1 MAQRNK
7 SVELLKASA
16 TLIVTTK
23 QETGSNEEYLSCIK
37 MACSYVTMLFFQSS
51 SFRPLRS
58 ASLGCWVAS
67 LNLVLASA
75 ATAQVPDVV
84 KPAVDGDFPSISVS
98 GFRGVH
104 PQRYWLV
111 VDRDPRGLLCRNEKG
126 QALLALKYGSVI
138 ETDLSPSS
146 PSPLSFQQGKSVV
159 RVKVQPMHLLF
170 DARLKQ
176 RGTSTTCTVRA
187 NTAFIAPVNGESI
200 AVLCRGAG
208 VGDVKPPFVF
218 PKSPDQKNPI
228 TP

>member
-1 MAQRNK
+1 M
-7 SVELLKASA
+7 V
-16 TLIVTTK
+16 
-23 QETGSNEEYLSCIK
+23 
-37 MACSYVTMLFFQSS
+37 
-51 SFRPLRS
+51 
-58 ASLGCWVAS
+58 
-67 LNLVLASA
+67 ASA

-111 VDRDPRGLLCRNEKG
+111 VDRDPRGLLCRDG
-126 QALLALKYGSVI
+126 QGRGLIALKYGSVI

-159 RVKVQPMHLLF
+159 RVKVLPIHLLF
-170 DARLKQ
+170 DARLKH
-176 RGTSTTCTVRA
+176 RGTPTTCTVRA

-200 AVLCRGAG
+200 AVLCTGAG
-208 VGDVKPPFVF
+208 VGDVRPPFVF
-218 PKSPDQKNPI
+218 PKSPEQKTPI